1 MSDAVDEKN
10 SNSNEAEVLSS
21 TTTNTGTA
29 SLKRPH
35 HEVSVEVRLC
45 ASLVCVEL

>member
-1 MSDAVDEKN
+1 MSDVADEKN

-21 TTTNTGTA
+21 TTINAATNAA

-35 HEVSVEVRLC
+35 HEVS
-45 ASLVCVEL
+45 